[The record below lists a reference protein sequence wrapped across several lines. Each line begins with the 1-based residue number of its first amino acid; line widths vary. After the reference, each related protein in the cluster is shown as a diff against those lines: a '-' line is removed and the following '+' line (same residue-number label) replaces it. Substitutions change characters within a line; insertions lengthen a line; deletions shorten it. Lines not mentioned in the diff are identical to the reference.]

1 MQFDVHI
8 DRVVIHDHEAHACEM
23 RSLRATL
30 AAQLRNAFG
39 AKAADW
45 SPMILKGSETRGDI
59 GRGSVSG
66 LLVQEI
72 LARCSRSAGS
82 NCHHDMRPLS

>member
-8 DRVVIHDHEAHACEM
+8 DRVVIHDHEVRARELG
-23 RSLRATL
+23 SLRATL

-39 AKAADW
+39 AKAADR
-45 SPMILKGSETRGDI
+45 SSLILEGSDTRGDI

-66 LLVQEI
+66 LLVREI

-82 NCHHDMRPLS
+82 NCHHDKRPLS